1 MRRSGGRDP
10 AAPHA
15 LVIGFGNPLAGDD
28 AAGPEAAVR
37 LDGRAGVVVK
47 IVHQL
52 TPDLAADVAA
62 ANRVIFVDAASGGR
76 VVCSAPIAPVENAP
90 AFTHALGPQAVL
102 SLARDVYGR
111 IPPAFLV
118 TLPGRQFSLGSSLSP
133 QTRRAIPAALRAVRR
148 LLRESSPGLPAGP

>member
-1 MRRSGGRDP
+1 M
-10 AAPHA
+10 PHA

-28 AAGPEAAVR
+28 AAGPEAAAR

-62 ANRVIFVDAASGGR
+62 ANRVIFVDAAAGGR
-76 VVCSAPIAPVENAP
+76 VVCSAPIAPVEDAP
-90 AFTHALGPQAVL
+90 AVTHALGPQAVL

-118 TLPGRQFSLGSSLSP
+118 TIPGYQFSLGRSLSP
-133 QTRRAIPAALRAVRR
+133 LTRRAIPAALRAVRR
-148 LLRESSPGLPAGP
+148 LLRESSPGLPVGP